1 MGVIVGVSPNK
12 VTWRVVA
19 SFGADGA
26 AARLVPAPGFG
37 ALSGSIPGRAFVV
50 HRYRRPLD
58 SLARMKASRGQ
69 SSRGGA
75 RARLA
80 RPHPRTVRAHQGGGA
95 RARLE
100 RREQGG
106 DRGGG
111 TLVLQGKALTTMNE
125 TK

>member
-69 SSRGGA
+69 SVSVPKYGF
-75 RARLA
+75 
-80 RPHPRTVRAHQGGGA
+80 
-95 RARLE
+95 
-100 RREQGG
+100 RR
-106 DRGGG
+106 
-111 TLVLQGKALTTMNE
+111 VLYWRWGSCSA
-125 TK
+125 